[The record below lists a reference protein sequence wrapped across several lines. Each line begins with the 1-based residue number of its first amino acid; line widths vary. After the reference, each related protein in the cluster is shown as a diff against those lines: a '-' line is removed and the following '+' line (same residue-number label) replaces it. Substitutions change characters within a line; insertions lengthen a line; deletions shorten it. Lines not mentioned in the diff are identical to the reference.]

1 MIDTYDQFYFAWTY
15 YSNNN
20 NIVQDAFGLTTKDF
34 KDIVLNSV
42 DYAFTD
48 KETKRIIRNRI
59 QAQLSDITRN

>member
-1 MIDTYDQFYFAWTY
+1 MIDTYDSFCFAWTY

-20 NIVQDAFGLTTKDF
+20 NTVQDAFGLTTKDF

-42 DYAFTD
+42 EYAFND

-59 QAQLSDITRN
+59 QAQLSGITRK